1 MCVNKEPR
9 ACKHNHALCKSKAFF
24 GSHAGQGLGAT
35 GQGMASALEA
45 SGQKHRAGL
54 GFASQ
59 GSQPTA
65 PPESYAPSPDAQIY
79 IDNAQPVSASEA
91 ETWDVVL
98 QVKDVLCI
106 VHCIVSSVQS
116 WF

>member
-1 MCVNKEPR
+1 MYN
-9 ACKHNHALCKSKAFF
+9 STFAFADD
-24 GSHAGQGLGAT
+24 SATEHVTAMIRLKPYTLKQSLSLDSDAGQGLGAS

-65 PPESYAPSPDAQIY
+65 PPESYAPAPDAQVY
-79 IDNAQPVSASEA
+79 IDNAQPVSSSEA
-91 ETWDVVL
+91 GAWDVVL
-98 QVKDVLCI
+98 QV
-106 VHCIVSSVQS
+106 Q
-116 WF
+116 F